1 MNRRVF
7 IIGGA
12 VAVLLVALGVGA
24 WFFFTIPS
32 GSQTALNPTPVPTV
46 SDLPGSDLLPASSAE
61 PTNSFVIPTE
71 SPDVPLAFSGVCP
84 DTWASAGSDSDG
96 DGFPDAIEAIYG
108 TDPNNPDT
116 DGDGYSDGEEVRAG
130 YDPLNALSSARLD
143 SDQDGLLDN
152 EECIWKTDLF
162 DPDSDNDG
170 FQDGAEVEH
179 GYDPTKKGDGNG
191 SDKLDLPAVI
201 TPVPV
206 TTATPAPG
214 GGSAI
219 TPGPSTPPL
228 SQTPIEVTLIPF
240 AQLNITVSTAPA
252 DVKTYLTQIDG
263 LRPQEL
269 SDGTAITNAIQSAAT
284 GNVAA
289 LAQVRTRIQQF
300 VTSLKG
306 VPTPRPAQ
314 EYHQLYV
321 SLLDFTVQRL
331 QTIEQH
337 ATGDQQ
343 KAAQAVLDIQN
354 TLPSYVNRLTSLR
367 QQVEGVANQP

>member
-1 MNRRVF
+1 M
-7 IIGGA
+7 
-12 VAVLLVALGVGA
+12 
-24 WFFFTIPS
+24 
-32 GSQTALNPTPVPTV
+32 
-46 SDLPGSDLLPASSAE
+46 
-61 PTNSFVIPTE
+61 
-71 SPDVPLAFSGVCP
+71 
-84 DTWASAGSDSDG
+84 
-96 DGFPDAIEAIYG
+96 
-108 TDPNNPDT
+108 
-116 DGDGYSDGEEVRAG
+116 
-130 YDPLNALSSARLD
+130 
-143 SDQDGLLDN
+143 
-152 EECIWKTDLF
+152 
-162 DPDSDNDG
+162 
-170 FQDGAEVEH
+170 
-179 GYDPTKKGDGNG
+179 
-191 SDKLDLPAVI
+191 
-201 TPVPV
+201 
-206 TTATPAPG
+206 
-214 GGSAI
+214 
-219 TPGPSTPPL
+219 PPL
-228 SQTPIEVTLIPF
+228 SQTPLEVALIPF
-240 AQLNITVSTAPA
+240 AQLNITISTASA

-269 SDGTAITNAIQSAAT
+269 SDGTAITSAIQSAAT

-314 EYHQLYV
+314 EYQQLYV

>member
-1 MNRRVF
+1 MNRRGF

-12 VAVLLVALGVGA
+12 AAVLLVALGVGA
-24 WFFFTIPS
+24 WYFFTIPS
-32 GSQTALNPTPVPTV
+32 GSQTAVDPTPVPTV
-46 SDLPGSDLLPASSAE
+46 PVSTGSDLLPASSAE
-61 PTNSFVIPTE
+61 PTNSFLIPSE
-71 SPDVPLAFSGVCP
+71 SPDAPLAFSGVCP
-84 DTWASAGSDSDG
+84 DTWASGQDADG
-96 DGFPDAIEAIYG
+96 DSLPDLVEAVYG
-108 TDPNNPDT
+108 TDESKTDT
-116 DGDGYSDGEEVRAG
+116 DGDGYTDGEEVRAG

-170 FQDGAEVEH
+170 FQDGAEVEN

-201 TPVPV
+201 TPIPASPSNPSSQ
-206 TTATPAPG
+206 ATPVPAT
-214 GGSAI
+214 A
-219 TPGPSTPPL
+219 GPSL
-228 SQTPIEVTLIPF
+228 SEAPVEVTLIPF
-240 AQLNITVSTAPA
+240 AQLNITISTASA
-252 DVKTYLTQIDG
+252 DVKIYLTQIDG

-284 GNVAA
+284 GNVVA